1 MLHFEITD
9 DPRRSSQ
16 QLKNTN
22 KNLSGHEM
30 KKQLGGRRID
40 IPVKNFSRST
50 ILEAGELTRILKS
63 MLLGLDGF

>member
-1 MLHFEITD
+1 MSIHMFHFEITD
-9 DPRRSSQ
+9 DPHQSSQ

-30 KKQLGGRRID
+30 KKQLGSRRID

-50 ILEAGELTRILKS
+50 ILEEN
-63 MLLGLDGF
+63 